1 MDVSQTTTGAQ
12 IYRSLAETYER
23 SSEHDRRRAERRAW
37 PTCVVLKWGR
47 GSDQRTLEAVA
58 QDISPFGFCFFAYEY
73 PGPGTG
79 VAVQFTGL
87 PGHPWIN
94 ATVRYNRPLAWNF
107 HRVGLEFDRP

>member
-1 MDVSQTTTGAQ
+1 MDKPQTVTGAQ
-12 IYRSLAETYER
+12 IHQTLADIYER
-23 SSEHDRRRAERRAW
+23 SPDRDRRSAERKPW
-37 PTCVVLKWGR
+37 PTCVILKWNNGPQPR
-47 GSDQRTLEAVA
+47 VLEAVA
-58 QDISPFGFCFFAYEY
+58 QDISIRGFCFFAYEF
-73 PGPGTG
+73 PSPGTQ